1 MQIKEARIFN
11 FGKLQNVNLS
21 FKEGLNVI
29 YGANEQGKTT
39 LHAFL
44 LGMLF
49 GMEKGRG
56 RAGVADA
63 YSRYEPWH
71 APSFYSGALRFRVGE
86 QPFYLERNFYSKE
99 KSDYLRNEA
108 DGEELSV
115 AYGDLKMLLGG
126 IGREEFGNT
135 YDIPQTGA
143 ANGKEMAGLLT
154 AYLAEVAAGGDG
166 KVRILEALKLLG
178 AKKKELAASQSQL
191 AKERQNEQ
199 KECELA
205 CGIHKNN
212 VAELSRQIQGF
223 EEEQDELEKANE
235 LRKEQRRRRRKWCSI
250 IALVTGVLIAMIVF
264 AGAVNLLEYFVLESI
279 IALSIVFLF
288 SVTGIWLY
296 GKEIKDEA
304 LLHAAQML
312 TQMKEHLKE
321 LQNELINMEEE
332 LEMLLNPTNRECE
345 LLEDIK
351 ALELAREELKSL
363 AEEYYLEVCDELNA
377 EISRWVSLLTD
388 GHYDSARLDKEG
400 RLWILAE
407 QREVAPESLSRGT
420 LEQIYLALRLA
431 SGNILMQEEEM
442 PVFLDEAFA
451 MYDDERLAKTLQA
464 LAATGKQILIF
475 TCQSREMVALEKAGI
490 MYHKVML

>member
-11 FGKLQNVNLS
+11 FGKLQNVNIT

-44 LGMLF
+44 MGMLF

-71 APSFYSGALRFRVGE
+71 ASSFYSGALRFQVGT

-99 KSDYLRNEA
+99 RVDYLRNEA
-108 DGEELSV
+108 DGEELSI

-135 YDIPQTGA
+135 YDIPQSGA
-143 ANGKEMAGLLT
+143 ATGKEMAALLT
-154 AYLAEVAAGGDG
+154 DYLAEAAAGGDG
-166 KVRILEALKLLG
+166 KVRVLEALKVLK
-178 AKKKELAASQSQL
+178 AKKKELSSRQARIAE
-191 AKERQNEQ
+191 EREKKQ

-212 VAELSRQIQGF
+212 VLELKNQIGGF
-223 EEEQDELEKANE
+223 EAEQQELEEAK
-235 LRKEQRRRRRKWCSI
+235 KQREEKKRQKRYRYAI
-250 IALVTGVLIAMIVF
+250 LALVTGVLLAIVLF
-264 AGAVNLLEYFVLESI
+264 ANAVHLLEFGVTESI
-279 IALSIVFLF
+279 IALSAGFVFSLA
-288 SVTGIWLY
+288 GILLHRRE
-296 GKEIKDEA
+296 GEDEA
-304 LLHAAQML
+304 LIHAAQML
-312 TQMKEHLKE
+312 AQMKERLKE
-321 LQNELINMEEE
+321 LENELINMEDISG
-332 LEMLLNPTNRECE
+332 E
-345 LLEDIK
+345 LLQPTEEEVTLSEDIQ
-351 ALELAREELKSL
+351 ALELAKAELL
-363 AEEYYLEVCDELNA
+363 ALAGEYYLEVCDELNA
-377 EISRWVSLLTD
+377 EISRWISLLTA

-400 RLWILAE
+400 KLWILAE
-407 QREVAPESLSRGT
+407 QREVAPEALSRGT

-431 SGNILMQEEEM
+431 AGSIFMREEEM
-442 PVFLDEAFA
+442 PIFLDEAFA

-464 LAATGKQILIF
+464 LATTKKQILLF
-475 TCQSREMVALEKAGI
+475 TCQNREEMILKENHI
-490 MYHKVML
+490 SYHKIIL